1 MYKKKLT
8 GKALKKAL
16 KKRKKR
22 EKLLKKKLKKC
33 KKLARQE
40 EKKSIKKKVKKLNK
54 KLKKI
59 KKERRKDT
67 RRIKKTR
74 QTHEAKKNQE
84 KNHKHEEKDK
94 SSKGSRKKQD
104 VVENGS
110 ASIGPSI
117 DLMTSNQSTM
127 TPMTREEWEKQE
139 SVVRRVY
146 DQETGR
152 HRLIK
157 GSGEVLEECVSRDRH
172 RAINKVATQND
183 GEFFQANIK
192 SRASKP

>member
-8 GKALKKAL
+8 GKALKNAL

-59 KKERRKDT
+59 KRERKKDT

-74 QTHEAKKNQE
+74 QTHETKKNQE
-84 KNHKHEEKDK
+84 KNHKHEEKEK
-94 SSKGSRKKQD
+94 NSKGSRKKQE

-152 HRLIK
+152 HRW
-157 GSGEVLEECVSRDRH
+157 G
-172 RAINKVATQND
+172 TQD
-183 GEFFQANIK
+183 L
-192 SRASKP
+192 STDVMHVVMLSHHHTHT